1 MTGKSAHPQ
10 PSEIGPKNNPVR
22 VQPALRLHIDS
33 LVLNGFPFA
42 NRVTIGQAVEREL
55 ARLFAVNGVPPSLAK
70 LGDIEYIEGRSFN
83 LKPNCQ
89 PRALGAK
96 VASAVYEALAR

>member
-10 PSEIGPKNNPVR
+10 PSNVGPQSNPVR
-22 VQPALRLHIDS
+22 AQPVLRLHVEA
-33 LVLNGFPFA
+33 LVLHGFPFA
-42 NRVTIGQAVEREL
+42 NRLAIGQAVEREL

-70 LGDIEYIEGRSFN
+70 LGDIEYIDGRSFDV
-83 LKPNCQ
+83 KPSCH